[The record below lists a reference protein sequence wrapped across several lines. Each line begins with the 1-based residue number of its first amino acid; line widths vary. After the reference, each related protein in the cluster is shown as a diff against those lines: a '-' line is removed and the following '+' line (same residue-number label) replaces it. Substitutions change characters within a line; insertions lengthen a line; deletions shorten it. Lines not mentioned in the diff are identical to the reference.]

1 MEMLDDD
8 KHKYKNQEKQLKR
21 ELKQLLIM
29 SQQLHEMYIMLNVV
43 VVVN

>member
-29 SQQLHEMYIMLNVV
+29 SQQLHEMYIMLDVV